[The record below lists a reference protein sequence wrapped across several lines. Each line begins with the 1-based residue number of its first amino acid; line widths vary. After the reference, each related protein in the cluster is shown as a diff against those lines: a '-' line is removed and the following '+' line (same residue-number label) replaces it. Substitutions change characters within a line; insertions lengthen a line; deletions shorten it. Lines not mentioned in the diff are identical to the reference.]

1 MPYDNVPED
10 KWGEMDSCVDQV
22 EGKVDDPYAVCYAS
36 VVEGKSLKTLLDNEK
51 AGARHSAMDAKD
63 IQEMRKLAKQLLDL
77 TGKQGAADEE
87 EVEED
92 PKKKSQ
98 KDWYGEPSYASPPV
112 TSFADLDA
120 TREAQEVLGETTNLV
135 YDFQQVM
142 AGITASPDIKDKK
155 AALVQAAGEFQKRAT
170 AAAKKESIFQKL
182 KNKFSPQ
189 PEVSADPPGLKEVIT
204 PPAPDT
210 AKVVEDV
217 KSGKR
222 YLMLQTSNAF
232 QDRDGETFTT
242 QAIKN
247 YAATAPSG
255 MPVDYWHTSWDIG
268 EVIWTGYSDRMLFE
282 LIDPYPSIASKELV
296 QHVADHPTYWGASHK
311 FQYSE
316 EEKKDGVFRQLRK
329 VKSTLLPIKAASNPF
344 TAAAAVDKEH
354 VMLTKEK
361 IEELRKV
368 LTPEGFAAAMNFVSG
383 EEDKSQRLEQA
394 GVSHKEGPTTPTP
407 PQEPPPPDDPPD
419 EPPDPMA
426 GFVAVLKAELGPIAT
441 RLAALEEKEKARGDM
456 PRIFNMAGLDL
467 PASKSPATA
476 LTGVDVKDIGPG
488 NEPMADPMVASI
500 FSMFGGAP
508 ASNP

>member
-10 KWGEMDSCVDQV
+10 KWGEMDDCVDKV
-22 EGKVDDPYAVCYAS
+22 EGKVDDPYAVCYSS

-51 AGARHSAMDAKD
+51 AGARHSSQDKTD
-63 IQEMRKLAKQLLDL
+63 IQNLHDIAIR
-77 TGKQGAADEE
+77 QGAVCAAPEKEEDEE
-87 EVEED
+87 EE

-98 KDWYGEPSYASPPV
+98 KGWDDGYASPAV
-112 TSFADLDA
+112 TSFSDLDA
-120 TREAQEVLGETTNLV
+120 MREAQEVMGETTNLV

-189 PEVSADPPGLKEVIT
+189 PEVTADPPGLKEVIT
-204 PPAPDT
+204 IPAPNT

-282 LIDPYPSIASKELV
+282 LIDPYPSLASKELV
-296 QHVADHPTYWGASHK
+296 QHVADHPTHWGASHK

-354 VMLTKEK
+354 AMLSKEK
-361 IEELRKV
+361 IDELRNV
-368 LTPEGFAAAMNFVSG
+368 LTPEGFEAAMTFVSG
-383 EEDKSQRLEQA
+383 EENKSQRLEQA
-394 GVSHKEGPTTPTP
+394 GVSHKEGPTTLP
-407 PQEPPPPDDPPD
+407 PQEPLPPDDPP
-419 EPPDPMA
+419 EEPDPMA
-426 GFVAVLKAELGPIAT
+426 GFIAVLKAELSPIAT
-441 RLAALEEKEKARGDM
+441 RLAALEDKEKARSDM

-476 LTGVDVKDIGPG
+476 LTGVKAEEIGPG
-488 NEPMADPMVASI
+488 NEPLKDPMVASI

-508 ASNP
+508 TPNP